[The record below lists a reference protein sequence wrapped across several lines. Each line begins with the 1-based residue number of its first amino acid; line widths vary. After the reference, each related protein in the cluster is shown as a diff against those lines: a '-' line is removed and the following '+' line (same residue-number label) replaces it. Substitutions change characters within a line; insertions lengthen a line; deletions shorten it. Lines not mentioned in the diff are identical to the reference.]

1 MRVTG
6 PNKIE
11 SRTVVELT
19 HRYNNKMV
27 RLSDI
32 KTQYPW
38 SFVPNVRN
46 ALFDKEILTQDI
58 EEDSTTWRIPLL
70 PCLPGFAYVGF
81 KVNTYTDD
89 VDAKPISANTVQGA
103 HDKALFGMPD
113 DVISIKVYPTG
124 YIPFNFPI
132 VSRLCHLNED
142 EIHLIITFDAAM
154 SGRVEIIAQKFDD
167 LPEDDFKV
175 KYYYVLNEEGGLLLQ
190 TEKYISFMNCDRI
203 SRINYYPSAIRI
215 QRLDLDQ
222 NAP

>member
-1 MRVTG
+1 M
-6 PNKIE
+6 
-11 SRTVVELT
+11 
-19 HRYNNKMV
+19 KMV

-38 SFVPNVRN
+38 LDTVS
-46 ALFDKEILTQDI
+46 ALSDKEILTQSV
-58 EEDSTTWRIPLL
+58 EDKSKTWRISLL

-81 KVNTYTDD
+81 KVNTYSDYAD
-89 VDAKPISANTVQGA
+89 VKPISAKTVQGA
-103 HDKALFGMPD
+103 DDKALFGFPN
-113 DVISIKVYPTG
+113 DVISIKEYPTG

-142 EIHLIITFDAAM
+142 EIHLVLTFDTAVQ
-154 SGRVEIIAQKFDD
+154 GKVDIIAQKFDD

-175 KYYYVLNEEGGLLLQ
+175 KYYYTLNEEGGMLLK
-190 TEKYISFMNCDRI
+190 TEQYISFIYCDRI

-215 QRLDLDQ
+215 QRLGLDQ

>member
-1 MRVTG
+1 
-6 PNKIE
+6 
-11 SRTVVELT
+11 
-19 HRYNNKMV
+19 MV

-38 SFVPNVRN
+38 SFVPNVTN
-46 ALFDKEILTQDI
+46 ALSDKEILTQNVD
-58 EEDSTTWRIPLL
+58 EESTMWRIPLL

-81 KVNTYTDD
+81 KVNTYSDD
-89 VDAKPISANTVQGA
+89 ADVKPISAKTLQGA
-103 HDKALFGMPD
+103 NDKALFGMPD
-113 DVISIKVYPTG
+113 DVISIKEYRTG

-142 EIHLIITFDAAM
+142 EIHLVLTFDQAI

-167 LPEDDFKV
+167 LPEDDFRT
-175 KYYYVLNEEGGLLLQ
+175 KYYYVLNEEGGLLLH
-190 TEKYISFMNCDRI
+190 TEKFISLINCDRI

-215 QRLDLDQ
+215 QRLGLDQ